1 MPHLKDAAYVVDF
14 QCFIEYQNRQST
26 NSTHYQIRKKRIQYW
41 IRLYIILQ
49 KNLYLLQVYCIFV
62 CQLYNQNGSMEK
74 QHLLKQIASL
84 EKARQKLLTNFQK
97 IAQKDDDNTLNE
109 AERIDSILDIIKEF
123 DKKINMLKTLIKEGE

>member
-1 MPHLKDAAYVVDF
+1 
-14 QCFIEYQNRQST
+14 
-26 NSTHYQIRKKRIQYW
+26 
-41 IRLYIILQ
+41 
-49 KNLYLLQVYCIFV
+49 
-62 CQLYNQNGSMEK
+62 MEK